1 MKIRNVLVLFL
12 IPVIFALTGCNKS
25 EVNKNR
31 KLAIATQVGLSHS
44 GTILMNELG
53 ILKKNLPENVE
64 VELMEITGGGAAVRE
79 AITTN
84 NVNIGGMG
92 IPPFLIGIDKGMEL
106 KLLNG
111 FAANK
116 FMLVANKE
124 NIQSIEDI
132 SENDKI
138 AILQYGS
145 INHIML
151 SMMAKK
157 VFGDANRFENNMVIM
172 PESDSVAAME
182 SGTEVSL
189 YLGSQPTVQKAIN
202 LENTH
207 VIADVEDYIGKITT
221 VVAVT
226 NDKYA
231 KENPDICEAY
241 IKSLEETFQYMKEN
255 EEECIG
261 ILAEKFNMSVEEL
274 TPIYNEA
281 LFSTD
286 IYGCDEIGEF
296 MYENGYIES
305 KPLTLKEVMFK

>member
-1 MKIRNVLVLFL
+1 MRIRNFFILFL
-12 IPVIFALTGCNKS
+12 VPVIFALTGCNSS
-25 EVNKNR
+25 EVNKDR
-31 KLAIATQVGLSHS
+31 KLVMATQIGLSHS

-53 ILKKNLPENVE
+53 ILKKNLPDDVK
-64 VELMEITGGGAAVRE
+64 VELVEITGGGAAVRE

-92 IPPFLIGIDKGMEL
+92 IPPFLIGVDKGMEL

-111 FAANK
+111 FAVNK
-116 FMLVANKE
+116 YMLVANKD

-132 SENDKI
+132 DDSDKI

-151 SMMAKK
+151 SMMSKK
-157 VFGDANRFENNMVIM
+157 VFNDANKFENNMVIM

-182 SGTEVSL
+182 SGAEVSL

-226 NDKYA
+226 NDKYS

-241 IKSLEETFQYMKEN
+241 VKSLEETFQYMKEN
-255 EEECIG
+255 KEECIE
-261 ILAEKFNMSVEEL
+261 ILAEKFNMSAEEL
-274 TPIYNEA
+274 KDIYNKV
-281 LFSTD
+281 LFSTN
-286 IYGCDEIGEF
+286 IYGFDEIGEF

-305 KPLTLKEVMFK
+305 KPLTLKEVMSK

>member
-1 MKIRNVLVLFL
+1 MKIRNVLMLFL

-286 IYGCDEIGEF
+286 IYGFDEIGEF

>member
-1 MKIRNVLVLFL
+1 MRIRNFFILFL
-12 IPVIFALTGCNKS
+12 VPVIFALTGCYSS
-25 EVNKNR
+25 EVNKDR
-31 KLAIATQVGLSHS
+31 KLVMATQIGLSHS

-53 ILKKNLPENVE
+53 ILKKNLPDDVK
-64 VELMEITGGGAAVRE
+64 VELVEITGGGAAVRE

-111 FAANK
+111 FAVNK
-116 FMLVANKE
+116 YMLVANKD

-132 SENDKI
+132 DDSDKI

-151 SMMAKK
+151 SMMSKK
-157 VFGDANRFENNMVIM
+157 VFNDANKFENNMVIM

-182 SGTEVSL
+182 SGAEVSL

-226 NDKYA
+226 NDKYS

-241 IKSLEETFQYMKEN
+241 VKSLEETFQYMKEN
-255 EEECIG
+255 KEECIE
-261 ILAEKFNMSVEEL
+261 ILAEKFNMSAEEL
-274 TPIYNEA
+274 KDIYNKV
-281 LFSTD
+281 LFSTN
-286 IYGCDEIGEF
+286 IYGFDEIGEF

-305 KPLTLKEVMFK
+305 KPLTLKEVMSK